1 LDNHHNDCILTFVA
15 VNTLTNKI
23 QQLES
28 QLKMAENMTS
38 DQMQSSANVD
48 PEDAPT
54 TGDQDYQEDED
65 SDNETIKEEPELFSS
80 GGDDLFSE
88 SDEQT
93 DTEEN
98 FTEKKGKR

>member
-1 LDNHHNDCILTFVA
+1 MNA
-15 VNTLTNKI
+15 LTNKI
-23 QQLES
+23 HQLES
-28 QLKMAENMTS
+28 QLKMAENKTS
-38 DQMQSSANVD
+38 NQMQSSANVD

-65 SDNETIKEEPELFSS
+65 DDNETIEEEPDLFSS
-80 GGDDLFSE
+80 GGNDLFSE

-98 FTEKKGKR
+98 FTEKQGKR